1 MPFVLH
7 LFSLFR
13 NILPADYVENTTTAD
28 SSDLELEE
36 LIKNRKIETNE
47 SAGTGAQSGVCGH
60 ERRITR
66 CLRRFC

>member
-36 LIKNRKIETNE
+36 LKRTEK
-47 SAGTGAQSGVCGH
+47 
-60 ERRITR
+60 
-66 CLRRFC
+66 